1 VGARAPGKTV
11 FLTATQDGQSF
22 FLLASGPAAPLDTAA
37 LGREIA
43 GLLSGRG
50 GGSGKLFQGKTGSL
64 AARDQVVALLRAA
77 AEAL

>member
-1 VGARAPGKTV
+1 M
-11 FLTATQDGQSF
+11 
-22 FLLASGPAAPLDTAA
+22 DTAA

-64 AARDQVVALLRAA
+64 AGRDQVLALLRAA
-77 AEAL
+77 GEAL